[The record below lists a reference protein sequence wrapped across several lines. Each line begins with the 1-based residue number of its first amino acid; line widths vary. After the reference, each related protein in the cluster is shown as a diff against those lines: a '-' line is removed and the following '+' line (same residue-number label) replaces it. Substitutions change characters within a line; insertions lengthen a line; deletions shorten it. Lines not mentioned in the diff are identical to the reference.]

1 MDLPQ
6 QFRGNRQKRKLRAR
20 RHRSTTRTAF
30 LIVVPCVILVV
41 LAGVAFLA
49 LDIFGAFGRDL
60 PQLSN
65 QVAASLPQTTKI
77 YAADGQLLA
86 YLHKDQNRTV
96 IANSDIPDTMK
107 HAVVAIED
115 KRFYQHNGVDYSR
128 ILGAFSADLKANKVV
143 QGGSTITMQL
153 VKNLYLGG
161 QDTSITDKI
170 YEASLA
176 LQYEKTHTKDTIL
189 TNYLNTVFF
198 GANAYGLEAA
208 AQTYFGEEPKDL
220 TVAQAAL
227 LAGLLQAPSTY
238 DHRRH
243 PKAAITRRHT
253 VLLVMLD
260 QNYITQAQYQ
270 EAIKEPLK
278 LASSPYVQVQDPYV
292 VDYVKKQLVNMFGA
306 DEAYGGGLMVET
318 SINPAYQKLAS
329 QAISSL
335 LNRPGDPASAL
346 VSIDPKTGFIR
357 AMVSST
363 DYSKFQFNLAAQ
375 AQRQPGSAFKMFCLT
390 AAIEEGIDP
399 NTTYYASQ
407 PLSLQLPG
415 TTKPWTVHTFSN
427 SYAGVI
433 NLVQATLQSDNTVYA
448 QLVLDVGVDHLID
461 VAKRMGITSYL
472 NANPAI
478 VLGGLTYGV
487 TPLEMASA
495 YGTLADRGVHVQ
507 PTIIT
512 KVTDA
517 SGKVLYDTPP
527 KSTQAISAVV
537 SYAVTQILQENVQQG
552 TGVRA
557 QIGRPAAGKTG
568 TATDFANAWFC
579 GYTPDLATAVWVG
592 YPQGNVAMTNVHGVS
607 VQGGSFPAE
616 IWAAFMK
623 PAETDFPV
631 KAFAAPQT
639 LVKYDPFFQS
649 HYAVPPTTSTSS
661 TTSTTSTSLAGS
673 STTVF
678 GPPTTSPPTTSP
690 PTTSPPTTSPP
701 TTSFTPTTVTPVNS
715 PPTT

>member
-1 MDLPQ
+1 M
-6 QFRGNRQKRKLRAR
+6 RHHRA
-20 RHRSTTRTAF
+20 STRLA
-30 LIVVPCVILVV
+30 LLLVVPGVILVV
-41 LAGVAFLA
+41 LAGIVFLA
-49 LDIFGAFGRDL
+49 VDLTGAFGRDL
-60 PQLSN
+60 PQLNN
-65 QVAASLPQTTKI
+65 QVAASLPETTQI
-77 YAADGQLLA
+77 YAADGTLLA
-86 YLHKDQNRTV
+86 YLYKDQNRTV
-96 IANSDIPDTMK
+96 VANSDIPNTMK
-107 HAVVAIED
+107 QAIVAVED
-115 KRFYQHNGVDYSR
+115 KRFYQHGGVDYQA
-128 ILGAFSADLKANKVV
+128 ILRALAADLKAKKTV

-176 LQYEKTHTKDTIL
+176 LQYEQTHSKDAIL

-198 GANAYGLEAA
+198 GSNAYGLVAA
-208 AQTYFGEEPKDL
+208 AETYFGKEPKDL
-220 TVAQAAL
+220 TLAEAAL
-227 LAGLLQAPSTY
+227 LAGLPQAPTAY
-238 DHRRH
+238 NPREH
-243 PKAAITRRHT
+243 PQAARTRRDT
-253 VLLVMLD
+253 VLLDMYQ

-270 EAIKEPLK
+270 EAQSEPIT
-278 LASSPYVQVQDPYV
+278 LADSPYQQVQEPYV
-292 VDYVKKQLVNMFGA
+292 VDYVKQQLVTMVGA
-306 DEAYGGGLMVET
+306 TEAYGGGLRVET

-329 QAISSL
+329 SAISTL

-346 VSIDPKTGFIR
+346 VSIDPKTGYIR

-363 DYSKFQFNLAAQ
+363 DYSKSQFNLAAQ
-375 AQRQPGSAFKMFCLT
+375 ALRQPGSAFKMFCLT

-399 NTTYYASQ
+399 NNTYYASQ
-407 PLSLQLPG
+407 PLNLQPPG
-415 TTKPWTVHTFSN
+415 TSKPWNVHTFGN
-427 SYAGVI
+427 TYAGVI

-448 QLVLDVGVDHLID
+448 QLVLDVGVDHMID

-472 NANPAI
+472 NADPAI

-495 YGTLADRGVHVQ
+495 YGTLADQGVHVQ

-517 SGKVLYDTPP
+517 SGKVLYDAPA
-527 KSTQAISAVV
+527 KSTQAISGGVA
-537 SYAVTQILQENVQQG
+537 YAVTQILEQNVQQG

-579 GYTPDLATAVWVG
+579 GYTPDLSTAVWVG
-592 YPQGNVAMTNVHGVS
+592 YPQGNVPMTDVHGIQ

-623 PAETDFPV
+623 PAEADFPV
-631 KAFAAPQT
+631 KSFRAPQA

-649 HYAVPPTTSTSS
+649 HYAVPPTTSTTSTSS
-661 TTSTTSTSLAGS
+661 TTTTSMPGS
-673 STTVF
+673 STRLIGPLPSFPPSTSPSTTATTT
-678 GPPTTSPPTTSP
+678 PPTTASPTTTATTP
-690 PTTSPPTTSPP
+690 PPRT
-701 TTSFTPTTVTPVNS
+701 
-715 PPTT
+715 